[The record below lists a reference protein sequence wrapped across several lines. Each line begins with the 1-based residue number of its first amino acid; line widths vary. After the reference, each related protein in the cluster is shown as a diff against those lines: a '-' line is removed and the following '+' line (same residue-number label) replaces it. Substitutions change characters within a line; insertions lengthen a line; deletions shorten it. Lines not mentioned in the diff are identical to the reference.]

1 MKNMLISVSSMH
13 DVVRSFSQ
21 HLSRDEAFVVSTL
34 DERGKG
40 ALQTQKFLR
49 LSIETN
55 DLQPNDE
62 FDWRLIQGQGSLRT
76 LIVIGELK
84 INHGDLLI
92 NFSSLR
98 IMHIEDANC
107 TASLAESLHHLKH
120 LRYIFLKCSDLAR
133 LLRNINKLKLLQYLE
148 IEFENLVRLPNS
160 LVKLGRLRHPSLVKL
175 GRLRH
180 LDLLGVSI
188 NGIPRQFCGLTNLR
202 YLCGF
207 PAQADGEWCSL
218 QELGPLAQLR
228 RLSLRKLDNVPA
240 PSLATEARLG
250 EVASYVLSLRLDC
263 SSRLGE
269 DGLVKDEKSVSE
281 EEP

>member
-34 DERGKG
+34 DERSKG

-84 INHGDLLI
+84 INHGDSLI

-98 IMHIEDANC
+98 IMHIENANC

-133 LLRNINKLKLLQYLE
+133 LLRNISKLKLLQYLE
-148 IEFENLVRLPNS
+148 IESENLVRLPNS
-160 LVKLGRLRHPSLVKL
+160 LIKLGRLRHLRFPISKIGGLQHPSLVKL

-240 PSLATEARLG
+240 PSLGTEARLG
-250 EVASYVLSLRLDC
+250 E
-263 SSRLGE
+263 
-269 DGLVKDEKSVSE
+269 KSHLMYLA
-281 EEP
+281 